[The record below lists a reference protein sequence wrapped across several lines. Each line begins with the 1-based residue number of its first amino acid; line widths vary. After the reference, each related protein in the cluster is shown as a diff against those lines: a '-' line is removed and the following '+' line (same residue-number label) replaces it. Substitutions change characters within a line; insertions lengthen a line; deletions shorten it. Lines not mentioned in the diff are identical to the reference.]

1 MVRSYLID
9 LRIKKD
15 YSQRKVARESGM
27 SYQHYA
33 RLESGARGGKVSLV
47 IMGRIAHTLDVSLE
61 DIYQL
66 EEKYQN
72 KVQRL
77 KEKDLYDDEDY
88 WLLWKWYWF
97 FYPRS
102 R

>member
-9 LRIKKD
+9 LRAKKD
-15 YSQRKVARESGM
+15 YSQRQVAREAGM

-33 RLESGARGGKVSLV
+33 RLESGERGGKVSLV
-47 IMGRIAHTLDVSLE
+47 IMGRIAHTLGISLE

-72 KVQRL
+72 KLQRL
-77 KEKDLYDDEDY
+77 KEKELYGD
-88 WLLWKWYWF
+88 
-97 FYPRS
+97 
-102 R
+102 